1 MKLDIFGKQE
11 MEIVRRNGEWLAF
24 YCGNEGK
31 KRKAQ
36 GVTIPGALN
45 ETDVIKYI
53 DDLFR
58 ELATPENSSVK
69 VIAKINK

>member
-11 MEIVRRNGEWLAF
+11 MEVVRHNGEWLAF

-36 GVTIPGALN
+36 GVIIPESLS
-45 ETDVIKYI
+45 EREVVDYI
-53 DDLFR
+53 DDLFH
-58 ELATPENSSVK
+58 EWATPDKSSVK
-69 VIAKINK
+69 VISEV